1 MDKTAIISGVGPGL
15 GASLARKF
23 AKEGWAV
30 GLLARSSDYIE
41 SLAQELNEHGANALA
56 ISTDITQSNQ
66 VADCFAKIR
75 KQLGSVDVL
84 VNHAGNAVWKTF
96 TDLTPQEFEQSWRVC
111 ALGSFLCSQ
120 HAVPDMLAR
129 GSGTILFTGATSAI
143 RGRGAAS
150 AFSSAKF
157 AVRGLAWSLA
167 REVGPKGIHVAHV
180 IIDGV
185 IDTPGVQSSLS
196 DDADE
201 PLLDPDAIAQTYW
214 SLVLQEKSAW
224 SFEVDLRPHNEE
236 FFT

>member
-15 GASLARKF
+15 GTSLARKF

-129 GSGTILFTGATSAI
+129 GSGTILFTGASSAI

-185 IDTPGVQSSLS
+185 IDTPGARSSLS

-201 PLLDPDAIAQTYW
+201 PLLNPDAIAQTYW

>member
-1 MDKTAIISGVGPGL
+1 MNKTAVISGVGPGL

-23 AKEGWAV
+23 AREGCAV
-30 GLLARSSDYIE
+30 GLLARSRDYIE
-41 SLAQELNEHGANALA
+41 SLAQELNEGGANALA
-56 ISTDITQSNQ
+56 VSADITQPDQ
-66 VADCFAKIR
+66 VADSFAAIR
-75 KQLGSVDVL
+75 EQIGEADLL
-84 VNHAGNAVWKTF
+84 VNHAGNAAWKTF
-96 TDLTPQEFEQSWRVC
+96 TELTPEEFEQSWRVC

-120 HAVPDMLAR
+120 HALADMLAR

-143 RGRGAAS
+143 RGRGGAS

-185 IDTPGVQSSLS
+185 IDTPGLPSNLS
-196 DDADE
+196 DE
-201 PLLDPDAIAQTYW
+201 PLLDPDAIAETYW
-214 SLVLQEKSAW
+214 SLVNQDKSAW

>member
-157 AVRGLAWSLA
+157 AVRGPRMVACPRSWPQRHSRCA
-167 REVGPKGIHVAHV
+167 R
-180 IIDGV
+180 D
-185 IDTPGVQSSLS
+185 
-196 DDADE
+196 
-201 PLLDPDAIAQTYW
+201 Y
-214 SLVLQEKSAW
+214 
-224 SFEVDLRPHNEE
+224 
-236 FFT
+236 